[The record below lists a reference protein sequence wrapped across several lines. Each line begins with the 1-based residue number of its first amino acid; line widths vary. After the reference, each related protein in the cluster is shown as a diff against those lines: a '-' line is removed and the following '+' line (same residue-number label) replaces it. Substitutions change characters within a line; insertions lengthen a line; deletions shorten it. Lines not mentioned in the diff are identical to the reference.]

1 MSTVKAPISS
11 ETKKMNTS
19 REKMKVS
26 DETTKKSAKTIEVQ
40 AKSKIVEDNAKP
52 EAKDDLSPKKQR
64 RKFVK
69 PKQSRK
75 MGRELKKKVEKEIIT
90 VDPVLERE
98 KLRLQRHELNAMEKR
113 WMAKKEMEFNKKIS
127 ELTKDNQQLKASEE
141 VLMKEN
147 EIIRNDRNYK
157 ELELE
162 KLTQFWTIT
171 RAQLQQQQQQAVD
184 LEARM
189 QRLKVA
195 HVEHVSLLH
204 KRIAMLQLDTKLEL
218 EMSTQTD
225 PFGLDSDC
233 TGRADMMVQTESD
246 WDRQKVNDVLKQH
259 DDELVAFIAE
269 IENAK
274 QQAQSDYKFAV
285 VQLEQGLR
293 EEHEDQLRTIKEEKE
308 RQLEE
313 MVRIQCE
320 QMTQVENDKMHLKAS
335 LTGVITDQKVE
346 IQELNKS
353 LAKKEEECV
362 NLTEDLQAIKNQYE
376 NLTTKFKALTLSYEK
391 NKVDTRTL
399 KNDLKTIADLRIRL
413 EKIEDINEI
422 LLGEYKKL
430 ETERNMVAEQ
440 LAYLM
445 KTGVESGSRGSN
457 RSAFIASLAP
467 QKKSYEIGEQLG
479 NRILDAN
486 EIRRK
491 YAKI

>member
-1 MSTVKAPISS
+1 
-11 ETKKMNTS
+11 
-19 REKMKVS
+19 
-26 DETTKKSAKTIEVQ
+26 
-40 AKSKIVEDNAKP
+40 
-52 EAKDDLSPKKQR
+52 
-64 RKFVK
+64 
-69 PKQSRK
+69 
-75 MGRELKKKVEKEIIT
+75 
-90 VDPVLERE
+90 
-98 KLRLQRHELNAMEKR
+98 
-113 WMAKKEMEFNKKIS
+113 MAKKETEFNKKIS
-127 ELTKDNQQLKASEE
+127 ELSKDNQQLKASEE
-141 VLMKEN
+141 ILTKEN

-171 RAQLQQQQQQAVD
+171 RGQLQQQQQQAVD

-189 QRLKVA
+189 QRVKVA
-195 HVEHVSLLH
+195 HVEQVSLLH

-225 PFGLDSDC
+225 PFGVDSDC
-233 TGRADMMVQTESD
+233 TGHADVVVQTESD

-285 VQLEQGLR
+285 VQMEQGLR

-362 NLTEDLQAIKNQYE
+362 NVSENLQATKNQYE
-376 NLTTKFKALTLSYEK
+376 SLTAKFKALTSSYEK

-399 KNDLKTIADLRIRL
+399 KNDFKTIADLRTRL

-422 LLGEYKKL
+422 LLGEYKK
-430 ETERNMVAEQ
+430 V
-440 LAYLM
+440 
-445 KTGVESGSRGSN
+445 
-457 RSAFIASLAP
+457 
-467 QKKSYEIGEQLG
+467 
-479 NRILDAN
+479 
-486 EIRRK
+486 
-491 YAKI
+491 